1 MGARRRA
8 KFFQALGFE
17 LEFATDHASGQLR
30 NGDGPYLFIA
40 ELPGDHEP
48 GLRIVLKVPD
58 ADAFRPDPPVELV
71 TPFEDT
77 HYGTREAVVA
87 SLGVSMYLTK
97 DANAATVRQL
107 ATLAPGSTLIMTFA
121 PPLDQLDDQDRTAR
135 QLAEQGARASGTPWL
150 SSFAP
155 QEILALAGHAG
166 FDHARHVTAA
176 MLNDRYFAAR
186 PDDLRTSPGEELL
199 VATT

>member
-1 MGARRRA
+1 VARSRFTEDLVAEQAGTGVTQYVILGAG
-8 KFFQALGFE
+8 LDT
-17 LEFATDHASGQLR
+17 FAQR
-30 NGDGPYLFIA
+30 Q
-40 ELPGDHEP
+40 P
-48 GLRIVLKVPD
+48 GLAARIRVFEVDQPGPQTWKRQRLTELGYGIPPWLRLVPVD
-58 ADAFRPDPPVELV
+58 FEADQSWWDRLLAAGFNPAEP
-71 TPFEDT
+71 
-77 HYGTREAVVA
+77 AVVA

-97 DANAATVRQL
+97 DANAA
-107 ATLAPGSTLIMTFA
+107 
-121 PPLDQLDDQDRTAR
+121 TAR

-155 QEILALAGHAG
+155 QELLALARHAG

>member
-1 MGARRRA
+1 
-8 KFFQALGFE
+8 
-17 LEFATDHASGQLR
+17 
-30 NGDGPYLFIA
+30 
-40 ELPGDHEP
+40 
-48 GLRIVLKVPD
+48 
-58 ADAFRPDPPVELV
+58 
-71 TPFEDT
+71 
-77 HYGTREAVVA
+77 VVA
-87 SLGVSMYLTK
+87 SLGVSMYLTR

-155 QEILALAGHAG
+155 QELLALARHAG